1 MQPGNYL
8 WILTLSRNRLYLVP
22 RNVTLEL
29 YSDFLMKTEA
39 GRCSDKVV
47 DDISEAE
54 MSSFYR
60 FTVQEII

>member
-1 MQPGNYL
+1 M
-8 WILTLSRNRLYLVP
+8 P

-47 DDISEAE
+47 DDILEAE

>member
-1 MQPGNYL
+1 ML
-8 WILTLSRNRLYLVP
+8 L
-22 RNVTLEL
+22 LEL

-60 FTVQEII
+60 FTVHEVI